1 VDTRI
6 YLDIL
11 FFHHY
16 VYIMMKINIK
26 SINIY
31 VIITI
36 CLLIFIIL
44 CLKKTYLKENLQ
56 NITQDQEIV
65 SIEATGINNVV
76 ESIDSTKQKEI
87 MNVDYNNVIDRSDV
101 NYNDGNILIDTYSEL
116 YPLRKEEVQLDN
128 TLDEYKDDQSE
139 IHGLKK
145 KINEIDKK
153 TDEIQVQMKT
163 YNQVE
168 LDLQEA
174 IAKNESLKNDNLNIS
189 SKTEYCNKKKKDN
202 GTKIQS
208 QENEIRSL
216 KDKIKERWEIY
227 QTTVKKEEELGD
239 KFRTLNR
246 RMNYL
251 NQQSC

>member
-1 VDTRI
+1 
-6 YLDIL
+6 
-11 FFHHY
+11 
-16 VYIMMKINIK
+16 MKINIK

-36 CLLIFIIL
+36 CIFIFIIL

-56 NITQDQEIV
+56 NITQDQPIV
-65 SIEATGINNVV
+65 SIEATGINNTV
-76 ESIDSTKQKEI
+76 ELIDSTKQKEI

-101 NYNDGNILIDTYSEL
+101 NYNDGNILIDTYSKI

-128 TLDEYKDDQSE
+128 TLDKYKDDQSE
-139 IHGLKK
+139 IHGFKK
-145 KINEIDKK
+145 NINEIDKK

-168 LDLQEA
+168 FEFQEA
-174 IAKNESLKNDNLNIS
+174 IAKKASLKNDNLNIS
-189 SKTEYCNKKKKDN
+189 SKTEYCNKKNKEN
-202 GTKIQS
+202 GAKIQF

-216 KDKIKERWEIY
+216 KDKIKERLEIF
-227 QTTVKKEEELGD
+227 QTTIKKEEELAD

-246 RMNYL
+246 RMNHL
-251 NQQSC
+251 NKQTC